1 MTMLPT
7 RMSAKRWKGG
17 SGARRSSRRNDLLG
31 RVVLWAAGLVALA
44 VLLPLGLVDR
54 LADRPPAAE
63 TGPGPAPAP
72 PMTGTPEGGTEVRV
86 YLASAHKI
94 ESVPLE
100 QYARGVLAAEMPAD
114 FELEALKAQAI
125 AARTYIVRR
134 LRTGDTAGISEGAD
148 VTDTVAHQVYIPLAE
163 LAKRPEG
170 MIARLNRAVNETRD
184 QVITYQGEPI
194 MAAFFSTSNGYT
206 ENAEDYWKNPVPYLK
221 SVPSPWD
228 QAESPRYAVTVDLA
242 LNEVLEK
249 LGLTPAAVPGLAQAS
264 RQGGG
269 GAGSASSGTVA
280 GDGLAEDVRILSRT
294 AGKRVGEVQFGSMR
308 FSGRDMREKLNLR
321 SSAFNW
327 ERDGDKLRITTY
339 GYGHGVGMSQY
350 GAQGMAKQ
358 GAAAERILT
367 YYYTGVQLDKASK
380 LLTAAGRPSS

>member
-7 RMSAKRWKGG
+7 RISAKRWKGG
-17 SGARRSSRRNDLLG
+17 PGARRSSRRNDMLG
-31 RVVLWAAGLVALA
+31 RAILWAAGLMALA
-44 VLLPLGLVDR
+44 VLLPFGLVDR
-54 LADRPPAAE
+54 LAERPPATE
-63 TGPGPAPAP
+63 TGPGPAP

-86 YLASAHKI
+86 YLAKARKI

-100 QYARGVLAAEMPAD
+100 HYVRGVLAAEMPAD

-134 LRTGDTAGISEGAD
+134 LRSGDTAGVPEGAD
-148 VTDTVAHQVYIPLAE
+148 VTDTVAHQAYIPLDE
-163 LAKRPEG
+163 LAKRPERT
-170 MIARLNRAVNETRD
+170 IAKLNQAVNETRD

-228 QAESPRYAVTVDLA
+228 QNESPRYAETAELP
-242 LNEVLEK
+242 LNEVLDK
-249 LGLTPAAVPGLAQAS
+249 LGLTPAAVPGLAQAP
-264 RQGGG
+264 RQDGTE
-269 GAGSASSGTVA
+269 SSSSGTAA
-280 GDGLAEDVRILSRT
+280 GGGLAADVRILSRT
-294 AGKRVGEVQFGSMR
+294 AGKRVEEVQFGSKR
-308 FSGRDMREKLNLR
+308 FSGRDIREKLNLR
-321 SSAFNW
+321 SSAFDW

-358 GAAAERILT
+358 GAGAERILT

-380 LLTAAGRPSS
+380 LLTAADRPSS

>member
-1 MTMLPT
+1 M
-7 RMSAKRWKGG
+7 
-17 SGARRSSRRNDLLG
+17 LG
-31 RVVLWAAGLVALA
+31 RAILWAAGLMALA

-54 LADRPPAAE
+54 LADPPPPAAE
-63 TGPGPAPAP
+63 SGPGPAPAP

-86 YLASAHKI
+86 YLAKARKI
-94 ESVPLE
+94 ENVPLE
-100 QYARGVLAAEMPAD
+100 QYVRGVLAAEMPAD

-134 LRTGDTAGISEGAD
+134 LRSGDTAGVPEGAD
-148 VTDTVAHQVYIPLAE
+148 VTDTVTHQAYIPLDE
-163 LAKRPEG
+163 LAKRPKRV
-170 MIARLNRAVNETRD
+170 IARLNQAVNETRD

-228 QAESPRYAVTVDLA
+228 QNESPRYAETVELP
-242 LNEVLEK
+242 LNEVLDK
-249 LGLTPAAVPGLAQAS
+249 LGLTPAAVPGLAQAT
-264 RQGGG
+264 RQGGTG
-269 GAGSASSGTVA
+269 NSSSGTRP
-280 GDGLAEDVRILSRT
+280 GGGLAADVRILSRT
-294 AGKRVGEVQFGSMR
+294 AGKRVEEVQFGSKR
-308 FSGRDMREKLNLR
+308 FSGRDIREKLNLR
-321 SSAFNW
+321 SSAFDW

-358 GAAAERILT
+358 GAGAERILT
-367 YYYTGVQLDKASK
+367 YYYTGVRLDKASK

>member
-7 RMSAKRWKGG
+7 RISAKRWKGG
-17 SGARRSSRRNDLLG
+17 PGARRSSRRNDMLG
-31 RVVLWAAGLVALA
+31 RAILWAAGLMALA
-44 VLLPLGLVDR
+44 VLLPFGLVDR
-54 LADRPPAAE
+54 LAERPPATE
-63 TGPGPAPAP
+63 TGPGPAP

-86 YLASAHKI
+86 YLAKARKI

-100 QYARGVLAAEMPAD
+100 HYVRGVLAAEMPAD

-134 LRTGDTAGISEGAD
+134 LRSGDTAGVPEGAD
-148 VTDTVAHQVYIPLAE
+148 VTDTVAHQAYIPLDE
-163 LAKRPEG
+163 LAKRPERT
-170 MIARLNRAVNETRD
+170 IAKLNQAVNETRD

-228 QAESPRYAVTVDLA
+228 QNESPRYAETAELP
-242 LNEVLEK
+242 LNEVLDK
-249 LGLTPAAVPGLAQAS
+249 LGLTPAAVPGLAQAP
-264 RQGGG
+264 RQDGTE
-269 GAGSASSGTVA
+269 SSSSGTAA
-280 GDGLAEDVRILSRT
+280 GGGLAADVRILSRT
-294 AGKRVGEVQFGSMR
+294 AGKRVEEVQFGSKR
-308 FSGRDMREKLNLR
+308 FSGRDIREKLNLR
-321 SSAFNW
+321 SSAFDW

-358 GAAAERILT
+358 GAGAERILT
-367 YYYTGVQLDKASK
+367 YYYTGVQLDKDSK
-380 LLTAAGRPSS
+380 LLTAADRPSS

>member
-7 RMSAKRWKGG
+7 RMSAKRWKGC
-17 SGARRSSRRNDLLG
+17 SGARRSSRGNDMLG
-31 RVVLWAAGLVALA
+31 RAILWAAGLMVLA

-63 TGPGPAPAP
+63 TGPGPPPA
-72 PMTGTPEGGTEVRV
+72 MTGTPEGGTEVRV
-86 YLASAHKI
+86 YLANARKI
-94 ESVPLE
+94 ENVPLE
-100 QYARGVLAAEMPAD
+100 RYVRGVLAAEMPAD

-134 LRTGDTAGISEGAD
+134 LRVGDTAGVPEGAD
-148 VTDTVAHQVYIPLAE
+148 VTDTVAHQAYIPLAE
-163 LAKRPEG
+163 LAKRPKHT
-170 MIARLNRAVNETRD
+170 IAKLNQAVNETRD

-228 QAESPRYAVTVDLA
+228 QAESPRYAETVELP
-242 LNEVLEK
+242 LNEVLDK

-269 GAGSASSGTVA
+269 GSGSPSSDTVA
-280 GDGLAEDVRILSRT
+280 GGGLAADVRILSRT
-294 AGKRVGEVQFGSMR
+294 AGKRVEEVQFGSKR
-308 FSGRDMREKLNLR
+308 FSGRDIREKLNLR
-321 SSAFNW
+321 SSAFDW

-367 YYYTGVQLDKASK
+367 YYYTGVKLDKASK
-380 LLTAAGRPSS
+380 LLTAAGPPSS

>member
-7 RMSAKRWKGG
+7 RMSAKRWKSG
-17 SGARRSSRRNDLLG
+17 SAARRSSRRNDTLG
-31 RVVLWAAGLVALA
+31 RAVLWAAGLVALA

-54 LADRPPAAE
+54 LADRQPAAE
-63 TGPGPAPAP
+63 NGPGLAPAS
-72 PMTGTPEGGTEVRV
+72 PMTGTPEGGTTVRV
-86 YLASAHKI
+86 YLANAREI
-94 ESVPLE
+94 EGVPLE
-100 QYARGVLAAEMPAD
+100 QYVRGVLAAEMPAD

-134 LRTGDTAGISEGAD
+134 LRTGDTAGVPEGAD
-148 VTDTVAHQVYIPLAE
+148 VTDTVAHQAYIPLAE
-163 LAKRPEG
+163 LAKRPERT
-170 MIARLNRAVNETRD
+170 IAKLNRAVNETGD

-206 ENAEDYWKNPVPYLK
+206 ENAEDYWTNPVPYLK

-228 QAESPRYAVTVDLA
+228 QAESPRYAETVELP
-242 LNEVLEK
+242 LNDVLEK
-249 LGLTPAAVPGLAQAS
+249 LDLNPEAVPGLAQAS

-269 GAGSASSGTVA
+269 GTGSPSPGKGGGGT
-280 GDGLAEDVRILSRT
+280 LAADVRILSHT
-294 AGKRVGEVQFGSMR
+294 AGKRVEEVQFGSKR
-308 FSGRDMREKLNLR
+308 FSGRDIREKLNLR
-321 SSAFNW
+321 SSAFDW

-350 GAQGMAKQ
+350 GAQGMAKE

-367 YYYTGVQLDKASK
+367 YYYTGVRLDKASK
-380 LLTAAGRPSS
+380 LLTAAATPSS

>member
-7 RMSAKRWKGG
+7 RISAKRWKGG
-17 SGARRSSRRNDLLG
+17 PAARRSSRRNDMLG
-31 RVVLWAAGLVALA
+31 RVILWAGGLMVLA

-86 YLASAHKI
+86 YLANARKI
-94 ESVPLE
+94 ENVPLE
-100 QYARGVLAAEMPAD
+100 QYVRGVLAAEMPAD

-134 LRTGDTAGISEGAD
+134 LRSGDTAGVPEGAD
-148 VTDTVAHQVYIPLAE
+148 VTDTVAHQAYIPLDE
-163 LAKRPEG
+163 LAKRPER
-170 MIARLNRAVNETRD
+170 MIARLNQAVNETRD
-184 QVITYQGEPI
+184 QVVTYQGEPI

-228 QAESPRYAVTVDLA
+228 QAESPRYAETVELP
-242 LNEVLEK
+242 LNEVLDK
-249 LGLTPAAVPGLAQAS
+249 LGLTPAAVPGLAQAT
-264 RQGGG
+264 RQGGTG
-269 GAGSASSGTVA
+269 NSSSGTRP
-280 GDGLAEDVRILSRT
+280 GGGLAADVRILSRT
-294 AGKRVGEVQFGSMR
+294 AGKRVEEVQFGSKR
-308 FSGRDMREKLNLR
+308 FSGRDIREKLNLR
-321 SSAFNW
+321 SSAFDW

-358 GAAAERILT
+358 GAGAERILT
-367 YYYTGVQLDKASK
+367 YYYTGVRLDKASK
-380 LLTAAGRPSS
+380 LLTASGRPSS

>member
-17 SGARRSSRRNDLLG
+17 SGARRSFRRNDMLG
-31 RVVLWAAGLVALA
+31 QAVLWAAGLVALA

-54 LADRPPAAE
+54 LADRPPAGE
-63 TGPGPAPAP
+63 TGPGPAP

-86 YLASAHKI
+86 YLANARKL

-100 QYARGVLAAEMPAD
+100 QYVRGVLAAEMPAD

-134 LRTGDTAGISEGAD
+134 LRTGDTAGVPEGAD

-170 MIARLNRAVNETRD
+170 MIVRLNRAVNETRD

-206 ENAEDYWKNPVPYLK
+206 ENAEEYWKNPVPYLK

-228 QAESPRYAVTVDLA
+228 QAESPRYAETVELA

-294 AGKRVGEVQFGSMR
+294 VGKRVDEVQFGSKR
-308 FSGRDMREKLNLR
+308 FSGRDIREKLNLR
-321 SSAFNW
+321 SSAFDW
-327 ERDGDKLRITTY
+327 ERDGNKLRITTY

-380 LLTAAGRPSS
+380 LLTANQPSS

>member
-17 SGARRSSRRNDLLG
+17 SGARRSSRRNDMLG
-31 RVVLWAAGLVALA
+31 RAVLWAAGLVALA

-54 LADRPPAAE
+54 AADRPPAAE
-63 TGPGPAPAP
+63 TGPGPATAP

-100 QYARGVLAAEMPAD
+100 QYVRGVLAAEMPAD

-134 LRTGDTAGISEGAD
+134 LRIGETAGVPEGAD

-163 LAKRPEG
+163 LAERPERT
-170 MIARLNRAVNETRD
+170 ITRLNRAVNETRD
-184 QVITYQGEPI
+184 QVVTYQGEPI

-228 QAESPRYAVTVDLA
+228 QAESPRYAETVDLA

-249 LGLTPAAVPGLAQAS
+249 LGLTPAAVPGLAQAP

-294 AGKRVGEVQFGSMR
+294 AGKRVDEVQFGLKH
-308 FSGRDMREKLNLR
+308 FSGRDIREKLNLR
-321 SSAFNW
+321 SSAFDW

-358 GAAAERILT
+358 GAAAEGILT

>member
-17 SGARRSSRRNDLLG
+17 SGARRSSRGNDMLG
-31 RVVLWAAGLVALA
+31 RAILWAAVLMVLA

-63 TGPGPAPAP
+63 TGPGPAP

-86 YLASAHKI
+86 YLAKARKI
-94 ESVPLE
+94 ENVPLE
-100 QYARGVLAAEMPAD
+100 RYVRGVLAAEMPAD

-134 LRTGDTAGISEGAD
+134 LRAGDTAGVPEGAD
-148 VTDTVAHQVYIPLAE
+148 VTDTVAHQAYIPLAE
-163 LAKRPEG
+163 LAKRPKHT
-170 MIARLNRAVNETRD
+170 IAKLNQAVNETRD

-228 QAESPRYAVTVDLA
+228 QAESPRYAETVELP
-242 LNEVLEK
+242 LNEVLDK

-264 RQGGG
+264 WQGGG
-269 GAGSASSGTVA
+269 GSGSPSSDTG
-280 GDGLAEDVRILSRT
+280 GLAADVRILSRT
-294 AGKRVGEVQFGSMR
+294 AGKRVEEVQFGTKR
-308 FSGRDMREKLNLR
+308 FSGRDIREKLNLR
-321 SSAFNW
+321 SSAFDW
-327 ERDGDKLRITTY
+327 ERDGDKLRIRTY

-367 YYYTGVQLDKASK
+367 YYYIGVQLDKASK
-380 LLTAAGRPSS
+380 LLTAAGPPSS

>member
-1 MTMLPT
+1 
-7 RMSAKRWKGG
+7 
-17 SGARRSSRRNDLLG
+17 
-31 RVVLWAAGLVALA
+31 
-44 VLLPLGLVDR
+44 
-54 LADRPPAAE
+54 
-63 TGPGPAPAP
+63 
-72 PMTGTPEGGTEVRV
+72 
-86 YLASAHKI
+86 
-94 ESVPLE
+94 
-100 QYARGVLAAEMPAD
+100 
-114 FELEALKAQAI
+114 
-125 AARTYIVRR
+125 
-134 LRTGDTAGISEGAD
+134 
-148 VTDTVAHQVYIPLAE
+148 
-163 LAKRPEG
+163 
-170 MIARLNRAVNETRD
+170 
-184 QVITYQGEPI
+184 

-228 QAESPRYAVTVDLA
+228 QAESPRYAETVELA
-242 LNEVLEK
+242 QNEVLEK

-269 GAGSASSGTVA
+269 GAGSAFSGTVA

-294 AGKRVGEVQFGSMR
+294 AGKRVDEVQFGSKS
-308 FSGRDMREKLNLR
+308 FSGREIREKLNLR
-321 SSAFNW
+321 SSGFDW

-380 LLTAAGRPSS
+380 LLTANRPSS

>member
-7 RMSAKRWKGG
+7 RISAKRWKGG
-17 SGARRSSRRNDLLG
+17 PAARRSSRRNDMLG
-31 RVVLWAAGLVALA
+31 RVILWAGGLMVLA

-63 TGPGPAPAP
+63 TGPGPAP

-86 YLASAHKI
+86 YLANARKI
-94 ESVPLE
+94 ENVPLE
-100 QYARGVLAAEMPAD
+100 QYVRGVLAAEMPAD

-134 LRTGDTAGISEGAD
+134 LRSGDTAGVPEGAD
-148 VTDTVAHQVYIPLAE
+148 VTDTVAHQAYIPLDE
-163 LAKRPEG
+163 LAKRPER
-170 MIARLNRAVNETRD
+170 MIARLNQAVNETRD
-184 QVITYQGEPI
+184 QVVTYQGEPI

-228 QAESPRYAVTVDLA
+228 QAESPRYAETVELP
-242 LNEVLEK
+242 LNEVLDK
-249 LGLTPAAVPGLAQAS
+249 LGLTPAAVPGLAQAT
-264 RQGGG
+264 RQGGTG
-269 GAGSASSGTVA
+269 NSSSGTRP
-280 GDGLAEDVRILSRT
+280 GGGLAADVRILSRT
-294 AGKRVGEVQFGSMR
+294 AGKRVEEVQFGSKR
-308 FSGRDMREKLNLR
+308 FSGRDIREKLNLR
-321 SSAFNW
+321 SSAFDW

-358 GAAAERILT
+358 GAGAERILT
-367 YYYTGVQLDKASK
+367 YYYTGVRLDKASK
-380 LLTAAGRPSS
+380 LLTASGRPSS

>member
-1 MTMLPT
+1 M
-7 RMSAKRWKGG
+7 
-17 SGARRSSRRNDLLG
+17 LG
-31 RVVLWAAGLVALA
+31 RVILWAGGLMVLA

-86 YLASAHKI
+86 YLANARKI
-94 ESVPLE
+94 ENVPLE
-100 QYARGVLAAEMPAD
+100 QYVRGVLAAEMPAD

-134 LRTGDTAGISEGAD
+134 LRSGDTAGVPEGAD
-148 VTDTVAHQVYIPLAE
+148 VTDTVAHQAYIPLDE
-163 LAKRPEG
+163 LAKRPER
-170 MIARLNRAVNETRD
+170 MIARLNQAVNETRD
-184 QVITYQGEPI
+184 QVVTYQGEPI

-228 QAESPRYAVTVDLA
+228 QAESPRYAETVELP
-242 LNEVLEK
+242 LNEVLDK
-249 LGLTPAAVPGLAQAS
+249 LGLTPAAVPGLAQAT
-264 RQGGG
+264 RQGGTG
-269 GAGSASSGTVA
+269 NSSSGTRP
-280 GDGLAEDVRILSRT
+280 GGGLAAGVRILSRT
-294 AGKRVGEVQFGSMR
+294 AGKRVEEVQFGSKR
-308 FSGRDMREKLNLR
+308 FSGRDIREKLNLR
-321 SSAFNW
+321 SSAFDW

-358 GAAAERILT
+358 GAGAERILT
-367 YYYTGVQLDKASK
+367 YYYTGVRLDKASK
-380 LLTAAGRPSS
+380 LLTASGRPSS